1 MKKNWIYIAL
11 VIALV
16 IGFFYIVLEKQEP
29 KEPVVDQE
37 QGQAD
42 KETPG
47 EPGKDN
53 PEEKPDEENPSQEL
67 PKDDEEEDPE
77 EKEGPGKVVNAVPV
91 VGEPLPD
98 FTLKNLEGE
107 DVTLSEIKGKIVLIN
122 FWATWCTWCD
132 KEMPDL
138 QRLKEENEDLVVLAV
153 NVEESIEKAQK
164 YVRDGG
170 YDFEVVLD
178 EKGEVSAQYLVTG
191 LPGSYFVD
199 EKGIFIG
206 RVQGM
211 RTYEQFNTILND
223 IRDL

>member
-1 MKKNWIYIAL
+1 MKKNWIYIVL
-11 VIALV
+11 IIALV

-29 KEPVVDQE
+29 EEPVVDQE
-37 QGQAD
+37 QGQGD

-47 EPGKDN
+47 EPGGDK
-53 PEEKPDEENPSQEL
+53 PEEEPDEENPSQEL
-67 PKDDEEEDPE
+67 PKDDEEKDTD
-77 EKEGPGKVVNAVPV
+77 KDIKKAADMPV
-91 VGEPLPD
+91 MGEPLPD

-138 QRLKEENEDLVVLAV
+138 QRLKEENDDLVVLAV
-153 NVEESIEKAQK
+153 NVEESREEAQK
-164 YVRDGG
+164 YVTDGG
-170 YDFEVVLD
+170 YDFQVVLD

-199 EKGIFIG
+199 ENGIFIG

-211 RTYEQFNTILND
+211 RTYEQFNNILND